1 MKSDARFFATDA
13 DAWHAMDV
21 AQLRHA
27 PARLVMFSQNFDDR
41 TCARIHVPVTRPITC
56 SALQPTREVVMGIL
70 DTLGE
75 VAGAVAAVEGAEKLD
90 PNAGLLTKGLAAVAG
105 FKGAGA
111 LESALG
117 KKKEGEAESNE
128 ADAAPADDSQS

>member
-1 MKSDARFFATDA
+1 
-13 DAWHAMDV
+13 
-21 AQLRHA
+21 
-27 PARLVMFSQNFDDR
+27 
-41 TCARIHVPVTRPITC
+41 
-56 SALQPTREVVMGIL
+56 MGIL

-90 PNAGLLTKGLAAVAG
+90 PNAGLLTKGVAAVAG

-117 KKKEGEAESNE
+117 KKKEGEAESND

>member
-1 MKSDARFFATDA
+1 
-13 DAWHAMDV
+13 
-21 AQLRHA
+21 
-27 PARLVMFSQNFDDR
+27 
-41 TCARIHVPVTRPITC
+41 
-56 SALQPTREVVMGIL
+56 MGIL

-111 LESALG
+111 LEEMVG
-117 KKKEGEAESNE
+117 KKEDE
-128 ADAAPADDSQS
+128 AAPADDSQS